1 MFKKLSIIT
10 LMALVFDF
18 AKAYAFKAAT
28 SIEDKDTQVVYY
40 PTNVEN
46 IEYMHEDMKNF
57 VSSMLFNK
65 CPGQFKDVDA
75 LTVRAVMVNSHAT
88 DPEVLSIF
96 VRIGIEVKWKA
107 ELKKDNDLI
116 NMSIV
121 QEDDYAS
128 DYQDIS
134 LVSLGSSTGINCR

>member
-1 MFKKLSIIT
+1 MFKKLLMIT
-10 LMALVFDF
+10 LMAMLLCLP
-18 AKAYAFKAAT
+18 KSYAFKAAT
-28 SIEDKDTQVVYY
+28 SIGVKDTQVVYY

-65 CPGQFKDVDA
+65 CPGLFKDVDA
-75 LTVRAVMVNSHAT
+75 LTVRVVMVDAHAT
-88 DPEVLSIF
+88 DPEVLSTF
-96 VRIGIEVKWKA
+96 VRVGIEVKWKD
-107 ELKKDNDLI
+107 ELKKDHDLI

-121 QEDDYAS
+121 QEDDFAS

-134 LVSLGSSTGINCR
+134 LVSLGSSTGITCR